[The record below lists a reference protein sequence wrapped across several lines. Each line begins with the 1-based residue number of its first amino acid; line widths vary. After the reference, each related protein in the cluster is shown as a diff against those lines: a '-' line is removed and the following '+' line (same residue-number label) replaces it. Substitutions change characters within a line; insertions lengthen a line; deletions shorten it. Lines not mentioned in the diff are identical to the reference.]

1 MPAINIGAPAPA
13 VAKVMIPPVIRT
25 NMTTPMMTVL
35 TNTIIVITLNGHWTF
50 HLQIMLVVAV
60 VLANVV
66 I

>member
-35 TNTIIVITLNGHWTF
+35 TNTRSIH
-50 HLQIMLVVAV
+50 HLIMLVVTV